1 MAPMISALFNTFVYT
16 PLYNGLVFFV
26 DVIPGHDIGL
36 AVIALTILVRV
47 VLFPLAQRAIRTQR
61 AMRAAAP
68 DIEALKKKHAD
79 NREEQARAIFA
90 LYRERGIRPFASFG
104 LLLLQLPILL
114 GLYWV
119 FAWGGFPTVE
129 ASRLYSFIEVPEKV
143 SMLFLGLVDM
153 GGRSLPLA
161 VLAAVTQFFYTR
173 LSMGPRQAA
182 PSDGTFGG
190 DMAKSFDL
198 QARYALPLMVGAI
211 GFTVVSAA
219 TLYWVASNTFMIAQ
233 ELLAGRR
240 FYDKTRS

>member
-1 MAPMISALFNTFVYT
+1 MIASLFNTFVHT

-36 AVIALTILVRV
+36 AVIALTVVVRIA
-47 VLFPLAQRAIRTQR
+47 LFPLAQRAIATQR

-68 DIEALKKKHAD
+68 EIEALKKKHAD

-90 LYRERGIRPFASFG
+90 LYKEKGIRPFASFG
-104 LLLLQLPILL
+104 LLLVQLPVLL

-119 FAWGGFPTVE
+119 FAWGGFPSVD
-129 ASRLYSFIEVPEKV
+129 AARLYSFVAFPESV

-153 GGRSLPLA
+153 GARSLPLA
-161 VLAAVTQFFYTR
+161 MLAAATQFVYTR
-173 LSMGPRQAA
+173 LSMGPRQVHV
-182 PSDGTFGG
+182 SDGTFSG
-190 DMAKSFDL
+190 DMAKSFDV
-198 QARYALPLMVGAI
+198 QARYLLPLMVGAI

-219 TLYWVASNTFMIAQ
+219 TLYWVASNTFMILQ